1 MLEEVEVSDAPTEHV
16 EHWKAPDIAESALKY
31 TALTF
36 RKIFDSNDKKN
47 VQQQLKGVIHTMRAV
62 TKGQTRAN
70 AEAFKWYLSLNIN
83 FCKSTSSGVNTD
95 LAVTFHSEAFKSIDT
110 HEFNYLFHVEYK
122 QIVQQID
129 KFQRNGS
136 GWILNHLE
144 HLDVG
149 ICFW

>member
-1 MLEEVEVSDAPTEHV
+1 MSDEPTEHV

-31 TALTF
+31 AALTF

-47 VQQQLKGVIHTMRAV
+47 VQQQLKDVIHTMRSV

-95 LAVTFHSEAFKSIDT
+95 LAVTFHSEVFKSIDT
-110 HEFNYLFHVEYK
+110 HEFNYLFHVEYN

-136 GWILNHLE
+136 GWIVNHL
-144 HLDVG
+144 
-149 ICFW
+149 

>member
-31 TALTF
+31 TALSF
-36 RKIFDSNDKKN
+36 RKIFDSNDKKKCPATIEIRYPYHEIRHQGTN
-47 VQQQLKGVIHTMRAV
+47 WK
-62 TKGQTRAN
+62 
-70 AEAFKWYLSLNIN
+70 AFKWYLSLNIN

-95 LAVTFHSEAFKSIDT
+95 LAVTFHSEVFKSIDI
-110 HEFNYLFHVEYK
+110 HEFNYLFHVEYN

-136 GWILNHLE
+136 GWIVNHL
-144 HLDVG
+144 
-149 ICFW
+149 